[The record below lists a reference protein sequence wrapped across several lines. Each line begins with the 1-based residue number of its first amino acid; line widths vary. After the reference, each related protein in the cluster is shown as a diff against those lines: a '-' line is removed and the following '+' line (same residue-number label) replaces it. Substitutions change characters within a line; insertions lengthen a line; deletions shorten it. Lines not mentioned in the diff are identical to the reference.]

1 MLGVGHT
8 RVPEAKVSEPLAP
21 RPGVLCRMSWLENV
35 LCRVHFAVEVILE
48 PAAAGPGAVREPALT
63 VSLEIVTCVCG
74 RCCELS

>member
-1 MLGVGHT
+1 
-8 RVPEAKVSEPLAP
+8 
-21 RPGVLCRMSWLENV
+21 MSWLENV